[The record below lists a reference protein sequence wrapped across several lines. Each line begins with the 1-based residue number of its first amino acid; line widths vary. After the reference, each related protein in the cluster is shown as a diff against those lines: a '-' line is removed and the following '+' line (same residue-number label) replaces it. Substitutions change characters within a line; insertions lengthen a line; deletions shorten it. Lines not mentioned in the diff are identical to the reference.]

1 MEPERFH
8 AAASFAIAYAAC
20 RRGATRPAGLFGLFR
35 NTLLVVLGAAG
46 VMVTA
51 SVAGAQENGPTAQ
64 PAPPLLV
71 EATQAQERV
80 VRLTV
85 SLTGE
90 IEARQTLNASFR
102 SAGRIA
108 SISVEEGDA
117 VQQGQELARIE
128 SVSQE
133 QSLRSSIAALTTAQ
147 ANLTQAQTEFKRQDA
162 LLERGATTRAS
173 RDSAEDTLLSAEA
186 SVAEAQAAR
195 DLTQKNFDDTV
206 LVAPRDALV
215 TVRDAEVGQVVG
227 AAETVIML
235 ALGAQYDAVIEVPE
249 VLLTVPREAPPV
261 TLELIDEDAGSFSGV
276 VREVSP
282 LVDPELGTIQVKI
295 GLIDAPDTISIGGS
309 VRSTVALDESPVV
322 SLPFSALTA
331 TSLGSAVWVIDADDL
346 TVSLRQ
352 VDVQRHETHDVLI
365 REGLSDGELV
375 VTRGGQLLFEG
386 QTVRLSPE
394 GIKP

>member
-1 MEPERFH
+1 MKPERFH
-8 AAASFAIAYAAC
+8 ADAGFAIAYAAC
-20 RRGATRPAGLFGLFR
+20 RRGAMGPTGLFGLFR
-35 NTLLVVLGAAG
+35 SNLLVVVGAAG

-51 SVAGAQENGPTAQ
+51 SVAGAQENGATAQ

-71 EATQAQERV
+71 EATQAQVRV
-80 VRLTV
+80 GRLTV

-90 IEARQTLNASFR
+90 IEAQQTLSASFR

-147 ANLTQAQTEFKRQDA
+147 ANLTQAQTEFKRQDT
-162 LLERGATTRAS
+162 LLDRGATTRAS

-186 SVAEAQAAR
+186 SVAEARAAR
-195 DLTQKNFDDTV
+195 DLKQKNFDDTV

-249 VLLTVPREAPPV
+249 VLLTVPRDAPPV
-261 TLELIDEDAGSFSGV
+261 TLELIDEDVGPFSGV
-276 VREVSP
+276 VREVAP
-282 LVDPELGTIQVKI
+282 LVNPELGTIQVKI
-295 GLIDAPDTISIGGS
+295 GLIDAPETISIGES

-331 TSLGSAVWVIDADDL
+331 TSMGSAVWVIDADDL

-352 VDVQRHETHDVLI
+352 VDVLRHETHDVLI

-394 GIKP
+394 GTKP

>member
-8 AAASFAIAYAAC
+8 APAGFAILYTAC
-20 RRGATRPAGLFGLFR
+20 RAGTMGPTVLFGLFR
-35 NTLLVVLGAAG
+35 SKLFAVGAAG

-71 EATQAQERV
+71 EATQAQIQV
-80 VRLTV
+80 GRLTV

-117 VQQGQELARIE
+117 VQEGQELARIE

-162 LLERGATTRAS
+162 LLDRGATTRAS
-173 RDSAEDTLLSAEA
+173 RDTAEDTLLSAEA

-206 LVAPRDALV
+206 LVAPREALV

-261 TLELIDEDAGSFSGV
+261 TLELIDEDIGSFSGV

-282 LVDPELGTIQVKI
+282 LVDPDLGTVQVKI
-295 GLIDAPDTISIGGS
+295 GLIDAPDTISIGEP

-352 VDVQRHETHDVLI
+352 VDVLRHETHDVLI

-394 GIKP
+394 GTKS

>member
-8 AAASFAIAYAAC
+8 APAGFDILYTAC
-20 RRGATRPAGLFGLFR
+20 RAGTMGPTVLFGLFR
-35 NTLLVVLGAAG
+35 SKLFAVGAAG

-71 EATQAQERV
+71 EATQAQVRV
-80 VRLTV
+80 GRLTV

-90 IEARQTLNASFR
+90 IEAQQTLNASFR

-133 QSLRSSIAALTTAQ
+133 QSLRSSIAALTTAK

-162 LLERGATTRAS
+162 LLDRGATTRAS

-186 SVAEAQAAR
+186 NVAEARAAR

-206 LVAPRDALV
+206 LVAPQDALV
-215 TVRDAEVGQVVG
+215 IVRDAEVGQVVG

-249 VLLTVPREAPPV
+249 VLLTVPRVAPPV
-261 TLELIDEDAGSFSGV
+261 TLELIDEDVEPFSGV

-295 GLIDAPDTISIGGS
+295 GLIDAPETISIGKS

-331 TSLGSAVWVIDADDL
+331 TSMGSAVWVIDADDL

-352 VDVQRHETHDVLI
+352 VDVLRHETLDVLI

-394 GIKP
+394 GTKP